1 MMSSRRGKQ
10 HTDRL
15 LTILH
20 DAELPFVVV
29 GGVAA
34 IAHGAATSTKDL
46 DIVIPMTSDS
56 LNHLMSVLAPLHPMH
71 AHRHDLGVITNSPDE
86 LSKFRL
92 LLIDTQLGRLDVLK
106 TVEPIGTYDELKT
119 VKMELIEGR
128 IFSVIDLDQ
137 LITIKAHI
145 GRRKDLIVE
154 QELRA
159 IRALKNK

>member
-1 MMSSRRGKQ
+1 MSHRRARQ
-10 HTDRL
+10 QTDKL
-15 LTILH
+15 LTVLH
-20 DAELPFVVV
+20 EAELPFVVV

-46 DIVIPMTSDS
+46 DIVIPMTPEH
-56 LNHLMSVLAPLHPMH
+56 LRHLMNVLEPFHPMH
-71 AHRHDLGVITNSPDE
+71 AHRHDLGVITNTPEE
-86 LSKFRL
+86 LARFRL

-106 TVEPIGTYDELKT
+106 TVEPIGHYDQLQS

-128 IFSVIDLDQ
+128 TFSVLDQ
-137 LITIKAHI
+137 LIAIKAHI

-159 IRALKNK
+159 IRAMRSKKD